1 MSSNKSL
8 TTKKTITTT
17 MFSDIVK
24 KNKDVVSLQKKISY
38 NRTRCKLLWTT
49 LIKLNEN
56 IEHFD
61 RMYGELDVAAQEKLL
76 DRLEKESKTIYD
88 KYIEC
93 GEIDDDLEYE
103 VDDLIDKLKDKYN
116 IIHPSSS
123 TLIVYTYGPNSKINR
138 HIKSQPTSSKSV
150 PGLGSGLHKKVRK
163 KHHNTRTRTRAKT
176 RARARANTRTR
187 AKTRA
192 RGRTSTKSGKY

>member
-8 TTKKTITTT
+8 TSKKTITTT
-17 MFSDIVK
+17 MFSDMVK
-24 KNKDVVSLQKKISY
+24 KNKDVVSLQKKINY

-49 LIKLNEN
+49 LIKLNQN
-56 IEHFD
+56 IDDFD

-93 GEIDDDLEYE
+93 GEIDDDLEYQLE
-103 VDDLIDKLKDKYN
+103 DLVDALKEKYN

-123 TLIVYTYGPNSKINR
+123 MTIVYTYGPNSKINR
-138 HIKSQPTSSKSV
+138 HLKSQQTSSKS
-150 PGLGSGLHKKVRK
+150 GSGFGSGQHRRLSK
-163 KHHNTRTRTRAKT
+163 KHHKKRARRRTRARPRGQT
-176 RARARANTRTR
+176 R
-187 AKTRA
+187 
-192 RGRTSTKSGKY
+192 SGKH

>member
-17 MFSDIVK
+17 MFSDMVK

-38 NRTRCKLLWTT
+38 NRTRCKLLWAT
-49 LIKLNEN
+49 LIKLNQN
-56 IEHFD
+56 LDHFD
-61 RMYGELDVAAQEKLL
+61 RMYGELDATTQEKLL

-103 VDDLIDKLKDKYN
+103 LDDLIDRLKDKYN
-116 IIHPSSS
+116 IIRPSSS
-123 TLIVYTYGPNSKINR
+123 SLIVYTYGPNSKINR
-138 HIKSQPTSSKSV
+138 HLKSQQTSSKSG
-150 PGLGSGLHKKVRK
+150 PGLGSGLHKRLSK
-163 KHHNTRTRTRAKT
+163 KHHKKRTKTRARAKTRAKT
-176 RARARANTRTR
+176 RARTR
-187 AKTRA
+187 
-192 RGRTSTKSGKY
+192 TKSGKH

>member
-8 TTKKTITTT
+8 TSKNTITTT
-17 MFSDIVK
+17 MFSDMVK
-24 KNKDVVSLQKKISY
+24 KNKDVVSLQKKINY

-49 LIKLNEN
+49 LIKLNQN
-56 IEHFD
+56 IDHFD

-103 VDDLIDKLKDKYN
+103 VDDLIDRLKDKYN
-116 IIHPSSS
+116 IIRPSSS

-138 HIKSQPTSSKSV
+138 HIKSQPTSSKSLT
-150 PGLGSGLHKKVRK
+150 GLGSGLHKKVHK
-163 KHHNTRTRTRAKT
+163 KHHNTRA
-176 RARARANTRTR
+176 R

-192 RGRTSTKSGKY
+192 RGRTRTKSGKY